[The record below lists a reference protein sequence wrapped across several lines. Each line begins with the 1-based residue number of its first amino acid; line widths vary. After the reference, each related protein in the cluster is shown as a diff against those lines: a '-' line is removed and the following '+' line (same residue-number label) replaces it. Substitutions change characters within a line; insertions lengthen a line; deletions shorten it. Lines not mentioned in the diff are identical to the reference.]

1 LEIEF
6 YGAAREVTGSC
17 HILRVNGRTVLLDC
31 GMFQGK
37 RSDAE
42 QKNRTLPV
50 PIADIDSV
58 VLSHAHIDHSGR
70 LPYLVA
76 EGYSKTIWATAATR
90 DLSAVMLAD
99 SAHIQEKD
107 AEFLAKH
114 KKDFVEPL
122 YAMRHTVRT
131 LELMVAVPYNKPFD
145 VVPGMRCSY
154 VDAGH
159 ILGSA
164 SIILDCV
171 EGSVSKRLVFSG
183 DIGRSGLAIIRDP
196 VPPTG
201 ADEIIMESTYGDR
214 DHESVDGAR
223 ARLAEVVRQTAARGG
238 RVLIPAFA
246 VGRTQELV
254 YNLHSL
260 VRESA
265 IPSIPIFV
273 DSPLAI
279 DTTTVFE
286 MHPEAFDESEDL
298 VKKVKDLFEFPLV
311 HYTRDVE
318 ESKALAHMSGP
329 MIIIAASGMAEA
341 GRILHHLAQGASDPR
356 NTILIVGFQAE
367 HTLGRRIVEKA
378 PILKIFGDE
387 IPLRAHVEVINGYS
401 AHADRTELRTWLDAV
416 KVTSPKLSGVHLV
429 HGEIKAQDE
438 LQTTLIA
445 KGYSVSCP
453 EPHARIAF

>member
-1 LEIEF
+1 MEIEF

-17 HILRVNGRTVLLDC
+17 HILRVNGSTVLLDC

-114 KKDFVEPL
+114 KKTFIEPL
-122 YAMRHTVRT
+122 YAMRHTVRA

-145 VVPGMRCSY
+145 VVPGVRCSY

-164 SIILDCV
+164 SVVLDCV

-201 ADEIIMESTYGDR
+201 ADEMIMESTYGDR

-223 ARLAEVVRQTAARGG
+223 ARLADVVRQTAARGG

-246 VGRTQELV
+246 VGRTQELI

-279 DTTTVFE
+279 DTT
-286 MHPEAFDESEDL
+286 
-298 VKKVKDLFEFPLV
+298 
-311 HYTRDVE
+311 
-318 ESKALAHMSGP
+318 
-329 MIIIAASGMAEA
+329 I
-341 GRILHHLAQGASDPR
+341 
-356 NTILIVGFQAE
+356 
-367 HTLGRRIVEKA
+367 
-378 PILKIFGDE
+378 
-387 IPLRAHVEVINGYS
+387 
-401 AHADRTELRTWLDAV
+401 
-416 KVTSPKLSGVHLV
+416 
-429 HGEIKAQDE
+429 
-438 LQTTLIA
+438 
-445 KGYSVSCP
+445 
-453 EPHARIAF
+453 

>member
-17 HILRVNGRTVLLDC
+17 HILRVNGSTVLLDC

-42 QKNRTLPV
+42 QKNRTLPI

-76 EGYSKTIWATAATR
+76 EGYSKTIWATSATR

-114 KKDFVEPL
+114 KKTFIEPL

-145 VVPGMRCSY
+145 VVPGVRCSY

-164 SIILDCV
+164 SVVLDCV

-201 ADEIIMESTYGDR
+201 ADEIIMEATYGDR

-286 MHPEAFDESEDL
+286 MHPEAFDESEDM

-429 HGEIKAQDE
+429 HGEVKAQDE

-445 KGYSVSCP
+445 KGYSVTCP